1 MCKKVELLLSLLR
14 SIFINLKCLPFTQ
27 AIKIPM
33 LFHYKTQIVGSFGKG
48 TFELHGNVRSRMVQ
62 FGIGMGSFN
71 LGGASKTFLK
81 IEKGGKVIF
90 HGSCNIARGGQLI
103 VNKDAKIVF
112 GKNCSFNANALIN
125 SGSVI
130 SFGDDFLGGWNVTII
145 DGDGHPI
152 NDLHSKSRLNPYKP
166 IKFGNHCWLAAHSS
180 VLKGVVLNDNTIVP
194 YGSVITKSCD
204 VPFVI
209 FGSQPNK
216 VLKNNVYRNE

>member
-1 MCKKVELLLSLLR
+1 MYKKIELLLSLLR
-14 SIFINLKCLPFTQ
+14 SMFINLKCLPFSQ
-27 AIKIPM
+27 AIKIPL
-33 LFHYKTQIVGSFGKG
+33 LFHYKTQIVGCLDKG
-48 TFELHGNVRSRMVQ
+48 TFEFHGNVHSRMVQ

-71 LGGASKTFLK
+71 LGGQRKTFLK

-90 HGSCNIARGGQLI
+90 HGSCNIARGGHLI
-103 VNKDAKIVF
+103 VNKDAKVIF
-112 GKNCSFNANALIN
+112 GKNSCFNANVLIN
-125 SGSVI
+125 SGSII

-152 NDLHSKSRLNPYKP
+152 NDLHTKSRLNPYKP

-216 VLKNNVYRNE
+216 VLKYNVYRNE